1 MSIVSFNEIL
11 VNRLQMSY
19 EIINFIE
26 VITSCISLQNEK
38 ESFVQY
44 SVGITRFSIS
54 VKGCLLSGLK
64 SFVVYKFVWA
74 GCQCCSIGETKR
86 HLLTRINENLVTDK
100 KYHIFKQLFENSACK
115 NLCEENFFAS
125 IDSASSFFRIN

>member
-26 VITSCISLQNEK
+26 VLTSCISLQNEK
-38 ESFVQY
+38 ESFAQY
-44 SVGITRFSIS
+44 SVGIIGS
-54 VKGCLLSGLK
+54 VKGCLPSGLK
-64 SFVVYKFVWA
+64 SFFVYKFVWA
-74 GCQCCSIGETKR
+74 GYQCCYIGETKR